1 VKLTLPPCICQIERE
16 GERWSHGGAAATVGG
31 PAYRRPAIV
40 VPAGV
45 APHQGRER
53 DAGEEGIPRCAME
66 RERERKGRWGQG
78 RER

>member
-1 VKLTLPPCICQIERE
+1 MVAR
-16 GERWSHGGAAATVGG
+16 GAAATVGG
-31 PAYRRPAIV
+31 PAYQRPAIV
-40 VPAGV
+40 GTRRC
-45 APHQGRER
+45 GTTSGERER